1 MSRHFKYFGFG
12 GRGTTFTFLR
22 KGCYSEQ
29 QAICT
34 VFLSTPALVELKYEH
49 PGRLLTNDIGKRLV
63 LTLPIE
69 FPDYLRGDE
78 FTIPTPH

>member
-1 MSRHFKYFGFG
+1 MSRRFKYFGFG

-34 VFLSTPALVELKYEH
+34 VFLSTPALVELKMSIQIGYS
-49 PGRLLTNDIGKRLV
+49 PMLLEPV
-63 LTLPIE
+63 
-69 FPDYLRGDE
+69 
-78 FTIPTPH
+78 